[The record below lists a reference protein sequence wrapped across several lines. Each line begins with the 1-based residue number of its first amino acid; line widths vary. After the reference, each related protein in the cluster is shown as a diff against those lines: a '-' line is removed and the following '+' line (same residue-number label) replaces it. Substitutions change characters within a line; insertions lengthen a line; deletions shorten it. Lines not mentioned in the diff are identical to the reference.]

1 MREYE
6 ERGIGDDWNVS
17 TRITYDDN
25 LFWDYSEGAGPF
37 SDKTLM
43 ETLHNYDFRQL
54 QTPTDKSDWNRSTKV
69 EASIESMKPVVEQ
82 SPQATPVQTPSKA
95 KVLDALC
102 YSLSLLFSF
111 LFVCLFVSSFL
122 G

>member
-6 ERGIGDDWNVS
+6 ERGIGDDWNMS
-17 TRITYDDN
+17 TKITYDDN

-43 ETLHNYDFRQL
+43 ETLRNYDFRQL

-69 EASIESMKPVVEQ
+69 ETSIDAVKPVVEQ
-82 SPQATPVQTPSKA
+82 PAQATPIQTPSKV
-95 KVLDALC
+95 KVLEAICQYLTR
-102 YSLSLLFSF
+102 FK
-111 LFVCLFVSSFL
+111 
-122 G
+122 